1 MEKSCSV
8 IQLLNISALVAIM
21 LLAGLRVTVVD
32 LISSIQQRQTLL
44 WGLVANYLLVP
55 VLTVGLLCA
64 FHANPMVSMGFL
76 ILAVCPGAPV
86 GAPLTD
92 IAKGSVP
99 LAVGLMIIL
108 AASSVVLSPIL
119 LMFLSSQLSLPPD
132 LHIDYPGIIKTLLVA
147 QLLPL
152 GTGLCMR
159 HWLPQ
164 FSKALIKP
172 LAVLSLLLLVAVVV
186 LVLVTQSEI
195 LAVFRLK
202 GWIGMILLLSLS
214 LTTGWLCGG
223 KDRTTQKTVALVTA
237 SRNAGVGLV
246 IALTNFS
253 GTPAVAS
260 VVVYTL
266 FSIVASLLLAIALR
280 RGGVAPG

>member
-1 MEKSCSV
+1 M